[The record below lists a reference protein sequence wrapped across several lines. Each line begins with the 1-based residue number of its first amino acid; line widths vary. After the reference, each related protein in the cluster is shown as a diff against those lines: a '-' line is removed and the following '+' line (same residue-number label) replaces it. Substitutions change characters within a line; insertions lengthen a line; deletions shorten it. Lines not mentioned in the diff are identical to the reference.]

1 MKKYLVT
8 VSQNGKTIEVIIK
21 AGSVCEMVGKARR
34 WCKKYGFV
42 LSAQYQ
48 SDLPYYCEI

>member
-8 VSQNGKTIEVIIK
+8 VSQNDKTIEVIIK
-21 AGSVCEMVGKARR
+21 AESVCEMVSKTKR

-42 LSAQYQ
+42 MSTQYQ
-48 SDLPYYCEI
+48 SDLPYYCQM